1 MTEFDDLRRVA
12 YGRTSSPA
20 EESAAAAARAQLATH
35 ERRSLQVRA
44 EREAAEFARARG
56 LGTGPGVDATAES
69 EAPGG
74 VIVDV
79 VEVYDDPG
87 YLRRLGAT
95 GRVWAVPAFA
105 AFVVGVMLTVASV
118 LLVLNSH
125 RLDDGSSPGTVNIVG
140 EPTLVTGPGDLEA
153 ATAVLAR
160 PRESSDVIV
169 EPPDFVEAESTR
181 LLRSMSE
188 RSAYAAT
195 STTGEL
201 CLIAI
206 SGPVAV
212 DATCAPPSAFPAQG
226 LTIARTNGSQTVTV
240 HWDGVEVTETQQVS
254 SAG

>member
-1 MTEFDDLRRVA
+1 MTELDDLRRVA

-20 EESAAAAARAQLATH
+20 EEAAAAAARAQLATH

-44 EREAAEFARARG
+44 EREAAEFARGR
-56 LGTGPGVDATAES
+56 GVDVHAPAES
-69 EAPGG
+69 DAPGG
-74 VIVDV
+74 VTVDV

-95 GRVWAVPAFA
+95 WRVWAVPAFA
-105 AFVVGVMLTVASV
+105 AFVVGVMLTVASG
-118 LLVLNSH
+118 LLVLNSQ
-125 RLDDGSSPGTVNIVG
+125 RFGDGSATGTVNIVG

-201 CLIAI
+201 CPIAI